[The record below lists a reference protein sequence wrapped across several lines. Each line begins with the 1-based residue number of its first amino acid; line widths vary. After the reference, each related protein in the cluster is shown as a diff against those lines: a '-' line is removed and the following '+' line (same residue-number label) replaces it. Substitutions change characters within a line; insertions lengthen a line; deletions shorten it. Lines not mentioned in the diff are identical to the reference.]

1 MVSSMCILSG
11 RLSSTTNGPVTSP
24 KEIFPETRSE
34 LMARILARPPR
45 AAKTLAITSFGV
57 WAAAAAGSRE
67 RSAMQRVLSLM
78 EFMVAAEHSEWRVAS
93 EKLAE
98 NASMLPENLR
108 RVGVHTLVVTRSMR
122 NRLRPQGIEVPRG
135 AYGGRKQ

>member
-67 RSAMQRVLSLM
+67 RSAMQRVLGLM
-78 EFMVAAEHSEWRVAS
+78 EFMVAAEHSEWRA
-93 EKLAE
+93 ERLAE

-122 NRLRPQGIEVPRG
+122 NRLRPTRDRG
-135 AYGGRKQ
+135 ATWRIRRTQ

>member
-34 LMARILARPPR
+34 LTARILARPPR
-45 AAKTLAITSFGV
+45 AAKTLAINSFGV

-67 RSAMQRVLSLM
+67 RSAMQRALSVM
-78 EFMVAAEHSEWRVAS
+78 EFMVAEQAIERGVTGGNVDVGAS
-93 EKLAE
+93 L
-98 NASMLPENLR
+98 
-108 RVGVHTLVVTRSMR
+108 
-122 NRLRPQGIEVPRG
+122 LRPEHRSVM
-135 AYGGRKQ
+135 

>member
-67 RSAMQRVLSLM
+67 RSAMQRVLGLM

-93 EKLAE
+93 GEGKTGLKRIHAPGKAE
-98 NASMLPENLR
+98 AQRGS
-108 RVGVHTLVVTRSMR
+108 HTTGCGKS
-122 NRLRPQGIEVPRG
+122 
-135 AYGGRKQ
+135 